1 MIVIVMPGGW
11 SCPGECTGQSVVTW
25 FSNSVEPTEMVILD
39 VINELITLDAL
50 LSINANIY
58 KILH

>member
-1 MIVIVMPGGW
+1 VDGHALVKAQ
-11 SCPGECTGQSVVTW
+11 QSVVTW